1 MIGSPQSRM
10 RLRGLLRKEY
20 LQIRRDP
27 SSILLALVM
36 PLLLLFLFGYGVSL
50 NPRQV
55 LLALVVSDHSSAVSD
70 LIARFQLSPY
80 FKPLR
85 VPSRQRAEE
94 LISTGIVDGFIE
106 IRDNF
111 TETLEQQHQASIQV
125 IVNGIDANRARLI
138 QGYARGTIDKW
149 RQLRKAHGEELFM
162 PGVQVRSQI
171 RFNKTNESRN
181 FLVPGLIAL
190 IMTLVG
196 TLLTALVIAREWERG
211 TMEAILVTPISL
223 NELLIGKILPYY
235 ILGMLGLLICVA
247 GGMWIFSVPLQ
258 GSLWLLFLLSSIFLL
273 ASLGFGLAIS
283 ATVKIQFVA
292 AQISLVA
299 GFLPAFFLSGMLFDL
314 ESTPQFIQLVSH
326 VIPARY
332 FVEISHTLFLAGNIG
347 SILWPA
353 GAALTVM
360 AVLLLAIAR
369 RKLSKR
375 LE

>member
-1 MIGSPQSRM
+1 MIGSAASRM

-50 NPRQV
+50 NPQEV
-55 LLALVVSDHSSAVSD
+55 PVALVVQDHGPATSD
-70 LIARFQLSPY
+70 LVARFRLSRY
-80 FKPLR
+80 FTPTMVDSLDAA
-85 VPSRQRAEE
+85 SR
-94 LISTGIVDGFIE
+94 LIDDGTVDGFIQ
-106 IRDNF
+106 IRHDF
-111 TETLEQQHQASIQV
+111 SSSLQQQDSAPVQV

-138 QGYARGTIDKW
+138 LGYARGVMKTWRDVRLARGESMAIRGIQIDS
-149 RQLRKAHGEELFM
+149 
-162 PGVQVRSQI
+162 QVR
-171 RFNKTNESRN
+171 FNQASESRN

-190 IMTLVG
+190 IMTLIG

-211 TMEAILVTPISL
+211 TMEAILVTPLTL

-235 ILGMLGLLICVA
+235 LLGILGLLICV
-247 GGMWIFSVPLQ
+247 GGGIWIFAVPLR
-258 GSLWLLFLLSSIFLL
+258 GSLWLLFLFSSLFLL

-292 AQISLVA
+292 AQIALVA

-314 ESTPQFIQLVSH
+314 ESTPAFIQWVSH

-332 FVEISHTLFLAGNIG
+332 FVEISHTLFLAGDIG
-347 SILWPA
+347 AILFPA
-353 GAALTVM
+353 GSALAAM
-360 AVLLLAIAR
+360 AGVLLLIAR
-369 RKLSKR
+369 RRLSKR